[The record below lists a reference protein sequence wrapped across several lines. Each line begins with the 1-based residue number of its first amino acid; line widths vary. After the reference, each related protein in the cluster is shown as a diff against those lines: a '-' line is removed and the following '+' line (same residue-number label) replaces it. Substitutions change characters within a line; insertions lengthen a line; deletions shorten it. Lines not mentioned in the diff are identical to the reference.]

1 MILQSCGHD
10 SLETWPSSLEPS
22 LVVDAVAEHDN
33 GQNRRHG
40 NGKTMHTIVTME
52 TKIEVAAGK
61 NWW

>member
-40 NGKTMHTIVTME
+40 NGKT
-52 TKIEVAAGK
+52 KQS
-61 NWW
+61 